1 MARDNKCIGKFRL
14 KGIRKAPSGV
24 PQIEVTFDIDTN
36 GILKVSAKD
45 LDTLKEQSIT
55 ITAGDRM
62 SDAEIEQAIR
72 DAHQYAGQDN
82 LRTEAL
88 EVLGEAQQLLNR
100 VQQAVKAAGKQIDKA
115 KKKQIK
121 ADSAQLQK
129 LITKIRV
136 DHITKEEIE
145 DLRRC
150 KAQLET
156 SAAGL

>member
-1 MARDNKCIGKFRL
+1 
-14 KGIRKAPSGV
+14 
-24 PQIEVTFDIDTN
+24 
-36 GILKVSAKD
+36 
-45 LDTLKEQSIT
+45 
-55 ITAGDRM
+55 M